1 MSQAVRCAPSL
12 PLAPVTPEHA
22 DAGWLKL
29 LQWQQQGSKVTFVYS
44 RSLGGLM
51 QTGHCRIARL
61 APGFANL
68 ESADCKLMVALSGAT
83 YELGPQKF
91 FTANLLGSYFVNG
104 VAVRLSNHDWLFLS
118 DEASPTQ
125 ALIPGSY

>member
-12 PLAPVTPEHA
+12 PVAPVTPENA
-22 DAGWLKL
+22 GAGWLKL
-29 LQWQQQGSKVTFVYS
+29 LQWHQQGTKVAFVYS

-51 QTGHCRIARL
+51 QTGHCRLARL
-61 APGFANL
+61 VAEFANL
-68 ESADCKLMVALSGAT
+68 ESSDCKLMVALSGAR

-104 VAVRLSNHDWLFLS
+104 VAVQLANHDWLFLS

-125 ALIPGSY
+125 TLIPGGR